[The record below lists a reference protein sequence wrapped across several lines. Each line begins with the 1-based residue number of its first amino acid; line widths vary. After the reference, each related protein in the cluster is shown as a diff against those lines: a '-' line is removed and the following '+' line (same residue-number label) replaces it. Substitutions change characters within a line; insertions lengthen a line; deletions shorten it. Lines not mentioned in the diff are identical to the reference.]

1 MNGLVEMT
9 RALKFYGFFNI
20 EVDASLD
27 RSKISHTITL
37 SSHVH
42 ITITNNSNGENH
54 YSLWFVDKHIPYC
67 MFANSDAYQVAKQ
80 FHAMIGNI

>member
-27 RSKISHTITL
+27 RYQSSHTIAL
-37 SSHVH
+37 SPH
-42 ITITNNSNGENH
+42 IHIKVTNNSNGENH
-54 YSLWFVDKHIPYC
+54 YSLWFVEKRVPCCIL
-67 MFANSDAYQVAKQ
+67 ANSNAFQITKQ
-80 FHAMIGNI
+80 LHAMIR